1 MSERASCGI
10 ILMTRLPFNLS
21 QVSCCYYSVCIWLV
35 GWLVFILGHGDYRTK
50 AHQCLK
56 AIGLLRVVPTTPTSN
71 EQVKFQYTSP
81 CQCRSSSGS
90 FRDVILFMGYATL
103 IYYFLVFCCCLT
115 QSQQDS
121 PKEEDPTS

>member
-1 MSERASCGI
+1 MRDYIDDAFAIQFFSSFMLLFRVHLVC
-10 ILMTRLPFNLS
+10 LFLS
-21 QVSCCYYSVCIWLV
+21 
-35 GWLVFILGHGDYRTK
+35 GHGDYRTK

-71 EQVKFQYTSP
+71 EQVKFQYKSL
-81 CQCRSSSGS
+81 SMLS
-90 FRDVILFMGYATL
+90 FFCVFQGRQSFDGLCNSYLGLLFC
-103 IYYFLVFCCCLT
+103 FCCLT